1 MRWVCAAAAL
11 AAIAFVA
18 PACADGFED
27 WEATGSA
34 STPGSKVWVD
44 EYRRLAT
51 TARKTPPEWQ
61 MWVDQLSREGL
72 SRSRIANDVAVA
84 SPMYAW
90 VPVPQSPSRDS
101 NSLRM
106 VELPPNDEKPRLR
119 VALQPQPR

>member
-1 MRWVCAAAAL
+1 M
-11 AAIAFVA
+11 
-18 PACADGFED
+18 
-27 WEATGSA
+27 
-34 STPGSKVWVD
+34 STA
-44 EYRRLAT
+44 RLAT